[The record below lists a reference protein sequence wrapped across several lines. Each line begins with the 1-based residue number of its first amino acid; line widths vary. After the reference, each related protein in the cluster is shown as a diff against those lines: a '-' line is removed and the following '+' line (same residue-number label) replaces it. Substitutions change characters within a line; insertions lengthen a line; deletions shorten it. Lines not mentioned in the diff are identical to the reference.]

1 MQKAISRT
9 LLASASFAAILSTT
23 PYATPG
29 LAADGIELIGFGAR
43 QKAVAG
49 ADVADSVDAMSMSI
63 NPAGIVGMERQYQFG
78 ISAEMPVRGYEAS
91 GPLVVLAP
99 GDVQSGRPIFP
110 VPNSANVSPIDAE
123 SAWGTVSYGNGGIN
137 TSYGM
142 GNFKPPIYAPA
153 FPLPGVASPLIGPS
167 AGGPF
172 GGGFAGIDYE
182 QAFFSVVYAH
192 KIGAVTLGLAPTLAA
207 QTLNIQGIK
216 TLAPWSSDPYH
227 LSDNGYDYSFGGG
240 IRLGLLYEITKG
252 LRFGAGGATPMFM
265 TQFGKYAGAIGQHG
279 KLDVPADVTAG
290 FAYDLLPEL
299 TIMVDWKHIFYSG
312 VPAFGNPS
320 TPIGLGALGSFGG
333 PGFGWRDT
341 DSEAFGVE
349 WRATKQLTL
358 RAGYRHS
365 SAMIGSQDVTLNVLA
380 PAITAHHATGGFKY
394 ELTKNSSIDFAA
406 VYAFK
411 NTLSGQ
417 ENAPYAAFAY
427 ALPSPPYPVSSFP
440 VVVPPHYGAGTNV
453 TASLSG
459 LELSLSYTYKFDA
472 GDNSW
477 IPTHF

>member
-1 MQKAISRT
+1 MQHIVRRT
-9 LLASASFAAILSTT
+9 LLASLSFAAIVAANPT
-23 PYATPG
+23 
-29 LAADGIELIGFGAR
+29 LAADGIELIGYGAR

-63 NPAGIVGMERQYQFG
+63 NPAGIVGMDRQYQFG
-78 ISAEMPVRGYEAS
+78 GTLLLPDRGYEAS
-91 GPLVVLAP
+91 GPLAVLAP
-99 GDVQSGRPIFP
+99 GNVQSGRPVFP

-137 TSYGM
+137 TSYSM
-142 GNFKPPIYAPA
+142 GNFKPPIFAPT
-153 FPLPGVASPLIGPS
+153 FPLPGVASPLIAPS

-172 GGGFAGIDYE
+172 GGGFAGIDLE
-182 QAFFSVVYAH
+182 QEFFSVVYA
-192 KIGAVTLGLAPTLAA
+192 KKFGAITLGLAPTLVV
-207 QTLNIQGIK
+207 QTLNVQGLK
-216 TLAPWSSDPYH
+216 TLAPYSSDPYH

-240 IRLGLLYEITKG
+240 FRLGLQYEIVKG
-252 LRFGAGGATPMFM
+252 LRFGAAGSTPMFM
-265 TQFGKYAGAIGQHG
+265 TQFGKYAGAVADHG
-279 KLDVPADVTAG
+279 KIDVPADVTAG
-290 FAYDLLPEL
+290 FAYDLRPDL
-299 TIMVDWKHIFYSG
+299 TIMVDWKHIFYSAIPALG
-312 VPAFGNPS
+312 NSSFPIYPGSLGAFGG
-320 TPIGLGALGSFGG
+320 T
-333 PGFGWRDT
+333 GFGWRDT

-365 SAMIGSQDVTLNVLA
+365 GAMIGPQDITLNVLA

-411 NTLSGQ
+411 NSVSGQ
-417 ENAPYAAFAY
+417 ENVPYVAFAY
-427 ALPSPPYPVSSFP
+427 ALPSPPYPVSSVP
-440 VVVPPHYGAGTNV
+440 VVVPPHYGPGTKV
-453 TASLSG
+453 TATLSG

-477 IPTHF
+477 IPSHF

>member
-1 MQKAISRT
+1 MQKAISRV
-9 LLASASFAAILSTT
+9 LLASASLAAILS
-23 PYATPG
+23 ATPG
-29 LAADGIELIGFGAR
+29 RAADGIELIGFGAR

-63 NPAGIVGMERQYQFG
+63 NPAGIVGMDRQYQFG
-78 ISAEMPVRGYEAS
+78 ISALLPDRGYEAS

-123 SAWGTVSYGNGGIN
+123 SAWGMVSYGNGGIN
-137 TSYGM
+137 TSYSM

-172 GGGFAGIDYE
+172 GGGFAGIDYQQE
-182 QAFFSVVYAH
+182 FFSVVYAH
-192 KIGAVTLGLAPTLAA
+192 KIGAVTLALAPTLAA
-207 QTLNIQGIK
+207 QSLNIQGLK
-216 TLAPWSSDPYH
+216 TLAPWSRDPYH

-240 IRLGLLYEITKG
+240 IRLGLQYEITKG
-252 LRFGAGGATPMFM
+252 LRFGLAGATPMFM
-265 TQFGKYAGAIGQHG
+265 SNFEKYAGAVGDHG
-279 KLDVPADVTAG
+279 KLDIPADVTAG
-290 FAYDLLPEL
+290 FAYDLRPDI
-299 TIMVDWKHIFYSG
+299 TIMVDWKHIFYSA
-312 VPAFGNPS
+312 VPALGNPS
-320 TPIGLGALGSFGG
+320 GPIYLGSIGSFAG

-341 DSEAFGVE
+341 DAEAFGVE

-358 RAGYRHS
+358 RAGYRHTS
-365 SAMIGSQDVTLNVLA
+365 PMIGSQDVTLNVLA
-380 PAITAHHATGGFKY
+380 PALTVHHAAGGFKY
-394 ELTKNSSIDFAA
+394 ELTKNSSIDFGA

-417 ENAPYAAFAY
+417 ENVPYVAFSY

-459 LELSLSYTYKFDA
+459 LELSLSYTYKFDP
-472 GDNSW
+472 GDDSW
-477 IPTHF
+477 IPNHF

>member
-1 MQKAISRT
+1 MQNTVRRT
-9 LLASASFAAILSTT
+9 LLASLSIAAMI
-23 PYATPG
+23 AANPG
-29 LAADGIELIGFGAR
+29 RAADGITLLGYGAR

-49 ADVADSVDAMSMSI
+49 ADVADSVDAMSMAV
-63 NPAGIVGMERQYQFG
+63 NPAGIIGMDRQYQFG
-78 ISAEMPVRGYEAS
+78 GTLLLPDRGYEAS
-91 GPLVVLAP
+91 GPLAVLAP
-99 GDVQSGRPIFP
+99 GNVQSGRPVFP

-137 TSYGM
+137 TSYSQ
-142 GNFKPPIYAPA
+142 GNFKPPIYAPSIT
-153 FPLPGVASPLIGPS
+153 LPGPVGVAGPLIAPS
-167 AGGPF
+167 SGGPF
-172 GGGFAGIDYE
+172 GGGFAGIDLE
-182 QAFFSVVYAH
+182 QQFFSVVYA
-192 KIGAVTLGLAPTLAA
+192 KKFGAVSLGLAPTLVGQA
-207 QTLNIQGIK
+207 LNVQGLK

-240 IRLGLLYEITKG
+240 FRIGLQYEFIKG
-252 LRFGAGGATPMFM
+252 LRFGFAGSTPMFM
-265 TQFGKYAGAIGQHG
+265 TPFGKYAGAVGDHG
-279 KLDVPADVTAG
+279 KIDVPADVTAG
-290 FAYDLLPEL
+290 FAFDLRPDL
-299 TIMVDWKHIFYSG
+299 TLMVDWKHIFYSA
-312 VPAFGNPS
+312 VPSLGNPS
-320 TPIGLGALGSFGG
+320 NPIFPGALGSYGG

-341 DSEAFGVE
+341 DAEAFGVE

-365 SAMIGSQDVTLNVLA
+365 SAMIGSADVTLNVLA

-411 NTLSGQ
+411 NSVSGQ
-417 ENAPYAAFAY
+417 ENVPYVAFAY

-440 VVVPPHYGAGTNV
+440 VVVPPHYGPGTNV
-453 TASLSG
+453 TATLSG